1 MEVILEKIE
10 RICKCLW
17 QYAGVVHIIP
27 SSEYDEKRKAC
38 QSAISRLLHFGAFVQ
53 GGGDRSRTG
62 VQTYSS
68 KAFYMFILFC
78 YVGNQLETD
87 NRLIP

>member
-1 MEVILEKIE
+1 MTGLNIKGKMMSTNNKTRKIILQVFLF
-10 RICKCLW
+10 C
-17 QYAGVVHIIP
+17 
-27 SSEYDEKRKAC
+27 
-38 QSAISRLLHFGAFVQ
+38 
-53 GGGDRSRTG
+53 GGDRNRTG

-78 YVGNQLETD
+78 YVGNQLGTN